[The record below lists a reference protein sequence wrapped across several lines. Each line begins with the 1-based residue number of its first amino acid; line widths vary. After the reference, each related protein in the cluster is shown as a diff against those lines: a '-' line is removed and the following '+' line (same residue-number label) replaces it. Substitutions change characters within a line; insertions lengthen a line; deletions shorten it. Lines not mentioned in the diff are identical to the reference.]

1 MGQRT
6 DQKRKAMD
14 VGAPRVSNASR
25 CGVQRAPSFALAP
38 SRGQPGRFALANCCE
53 QLPAGGPICRQ
64 LRSHFHSS
72 RLCAA
77 KTHSSSSEHRA
88 LSEVG
93 GSLRTAKATCCEQL
107 HAPEQCPKRGRQGN
121 VAEGQGRG
129 PGLGRQE
136 RQRRRFRT
144 WIPNSGMGK
153 GMPLSRRR
161 ARTWMPNSGMGKG
174 MPLPRRKARTW
185 IHIRAARPT
194 DSSKREE
201 KLYEEPL
208 RKAWLRAPQAE

>member
-14 VGAPRVSNASR
+14 VGVRLVSNAGR

-38 SRGQPGRFALANCCE
+38 SRGQPGRFALTNCCE

-121 VAEGQGRG
+121 VAEG
-129 PGLGRQE
+129 
-136 RQRRRFRT
+136 RT
-144 WIPNSGMGK
+144 
-153 GMPLSRRR
+153 
-161 ARTWMPNSGMGKG
+161 RTD
-174 MPLPRRKARTW
+174 
-185 IHIRAARPT
+185 H
-194 DSSKREE
+194 RE
-201 KLYEEPL
+201 
-208 RKAWLRAPQAE
+208 

>member
-6 DQKRKAMD
+6 DQKRRAMHEAMD
-14 VGAPRVSNASR
+14 VGAQRVSNA
-25 CGVQRAPSFALAP
+25 GALAS

-121 VAEGQGRG
+121 VAEG
-129 PGLGRQE
+129 
-136 RQRRRFRT
+136 RT
-144 WIPNSGMGK
+144 
-153 GMPLSRRR
+153 
-161 ARTWMPNSGMGKG
+161 RTD
-174 MPLPRRKARTW
+174 
-185 IHIRAARPT
+185 H
-194 DSSKREE
+194 RE
-201 KLYEEPL
+201 
-208 RKAWLRAPQAE
+208 